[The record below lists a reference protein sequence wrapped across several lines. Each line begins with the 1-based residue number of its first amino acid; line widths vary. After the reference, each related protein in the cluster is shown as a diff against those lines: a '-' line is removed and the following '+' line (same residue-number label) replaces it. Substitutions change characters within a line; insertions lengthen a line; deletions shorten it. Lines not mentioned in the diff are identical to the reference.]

1 LNNGGRTLNLFQR
14 TPFVI
19 LAMAGDFLQLAR
31 AQNEPKPLFT
41 EQGPTISQRSLT
53 AEGCSL
59 ISADVFNARL
69 HQPLGELLMIR
80 LQRFS
85 AGAALALALSV
96 AAGAA
101 QAQTVFR
108 INGWLPPTHPI
119 MTRTLK
125 PWADEVA
132 AATQG
137 RVRFE
142 VTASTLGPPPTQID
156 MVKDGIVEAVFSVHG
171 YTPQRFTLA
180 RVGELP
186 FLSDLSEPL
195 SVALW
200 RVTEKHFAA
209 RDEHAGMQLLALW
222 AAQPGRV
229 WTSKKPLKTM
239 ADWNGIKLAGG
250 AAINV
255 DIAKALGGVGIRA
268 PGPQAAEMVRRGVTD
283 GLFIDASSF
292 TDFSLQGTIRHML
305 DFPKGMYSATFFFG
319 VNKARWNQLSQADR
333 DAILK
338 LSGERLSAIAGRNWD
353 AEAAKSRENVKAAGV
368 EVTMASGTYL
378 AELENALRSFE
389 EDWLKAAQGAGVDS
403 KAALADLKS
412 IINSYK

>member
-1 LNNGGRTLNLFQR
+1 
-14 TPFVI
+14 
-19 LAMAGDFLQLAR
+19 
-31 AQNEPKPLFT
+31 
-41 EQGPTISQRSLT
+41 
-53 AEGCSL
+53 
-59 ISADVFNARL
+59 
-69 HQPLGELLMIR
+69 MIR
-80 LQRFS
+80 LHHVLS
-85 AGAALALALSV
+85 SAALALSLT
-96 AAGAA
+96 AASAAA

-142 VTASTLGPPPTQID
+142 VTASSLGPPPTQLD

-171 YTPQRFTLA
+171 YTPQRFPLA

-200 RVTEKHFAA
+200 QVTDKHFAS
-209 RDEHAGMQLLALW
+209 RDEHAGIQLLALW

-229 WTSKKPLKTM
+229 WTSKKPLKSM
-239 ADWNGIKLAGG
+239 ADWNGMKLAGG

-292 TDFSLQGTIRHML
+292 TDFSLQGTIRHLL
-305 DFPKGMYSATFFFG
+305 DFPKGIYSATFFFG
-319 VNKARWNQLSQADR
+319 VNKAKWNQLSQADR
-333 DAILK
+333 DAILQ
-338 LSGERLSAIAGRNWD
+338 LSGERLSRIAGRNWD

-378 AELENALRSFE
+378 AELESALRSFE
-389 EDWLKAAQGAGVDS
+389 DDWLKAAQATGIDA
-403 KAALADLKS
+403 KAALAALKAS
-412 IINSYK
+412 IAAHK

>member
-1 LNNGGRTLNLFQR
+1 
-14 TPFVI
+14 
-19 LAMAGDFLQLAR
+19 
-31 AQNEPKPLFT
+31 
-41 EQGPTISQRSLT
+41 
-53 AEGCSL
+53 
-59 ISADVFNARL
+59 
-69 HQPLGELLMIR
+69 MIR
-80 LQRFS
+80 LPLLS
-85 AGAALALALSV
+85 AATTLALGLAL
-96 AAGAA
+96 GASTA
-101 QAQTVFR
+101 SAQTVFR

-132 AATQG
+132 SATQG

-142 VTASTLGPPPTQID
+142 VTASSLGPPPTQLD

-171 YTPQRFTLA
+171 YTPQRFPLA

-200 RVTEKHFAA
+200 RVTDKHFAA
-209 RDEHAGMQLLALW
+209 RDEHAGIQLLALW

-229 WTSKKPLKTM
+229 WTSKKPLKSL
-239 ADWNGIKLAGG
+239 ADWNGTKLAGG
-250 AAINV
+250 AAINI

-292 TDFSLQGTIRHML
+292 TDFSLQGTIRHLL
-305 DFPKGMYSATFFFG
+305 DFPKGIYSATFFFG
-319 VNKARWNQLSQADR
+319 VNKAKWNQLSQADR

-338 LSGERLSAIAGRNWD
+338 ISGEALSRNAGRNWD

-368 EVTMASGTYL
+368 EVTMASGAYL
-378 AELENALRSFE
+378 KELESALRFL
-389 EDWLKAAQGAGVDS
+389 EDDWVKTAQGTGIDA

-412 IINSYK
+412 TVDSYK

>member
-1 LNNGGRTLNLFQR
+1 
-14 TPFVI
+14 
-19 LAMAGDFLQLAR
+19 
-31 AQNEPKPLFT
+31 
-41 EQGPTISQRSLT
+41 
-53 AEGCSL
+53 
-59 ISADVFNARL
+59 
-69 HQPLGELLMIR
+69 MIR
-80 LQRFS
+80 LHSVLTS
-85 AGAALALALSV
+85 ATLTIGLAMTSAAAH
-96 AAGAA
+96 
-101 QAQTVFR
+101 AQTVFR

-132 AATQG
+132 TATQG

-142 VTASTLGPPPTQID
+142 VTASSLGPPPTQLD

-171 YTPQRFTLA
+171 YTPQRFPLA

-195 SVALW
+195 SAALW
-200 RVTEKHFAA
+200 QVTEKHFAA
-209 RDEHAGMQLLALW
+209 RDEHAGIQLLALW

-229 WTSKKPLKTM
+229 WTSKKPLKSL
-239 ADWNGIKLAGG
+239 ADWNGMKLAGG

-292 TDFSLQGTIRHML
+292 TDFSLQGTIRHLL
-305 DFPKGMYSATFFFG
+305 DFPKGIYSATFFFG

-338 LSGERLSAIAGRNWD
+338 LSGERLSRIAGRNWD
-353 AEAAKSRENVKAAGV
+353 DEAAKSRENVKAAGV

-378 AELENALRSFE
+378 AELESALRVFE
-389 EDWLKAAQGAGVDS
+389 DDWLKAAQATGVDA
-403 KAALADLKS
+403 KAALAALKAS
-412 IINSYK
+412 IAAHK